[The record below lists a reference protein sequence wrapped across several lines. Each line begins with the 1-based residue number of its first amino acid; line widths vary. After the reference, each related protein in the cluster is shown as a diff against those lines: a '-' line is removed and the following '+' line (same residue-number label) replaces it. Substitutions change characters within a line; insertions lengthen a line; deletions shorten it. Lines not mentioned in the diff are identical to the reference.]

1 MISYLNGDI
10 VDISLDSIVVDCN
23 GVGYHVYVGKPQDF
37 SYGKSVKVYVYTHIR
52 EDEQSLYGFKT
63 KEEKEL
69 FLKLIEVN
77 GIGPKTA
84 NGILGATTVSN
95 LISAIETGNLAFLK
109 KLPAVGAKAAQQIV
123 LDLKGKLVMDEKQ
136 VSKTNS
142 MRYEE
147 VYDALRTFGFKVSE
161 IDSVMNKIHN
171 LDGLKTEQIIKECL
185 KLLRK

>member
-37 SYGKSVKVYVYTHIR
+37 SYGKSLVYIYYQQK
-52 EDEQSLYGFKT
+52 EDGVFLYGFKT
-63 KEEKEL
+63 KKEKEL
-69 FLKLIEVN
+69 FLKLIDVN